1 MEQASRRAVKT
12 ARATYEGRI
21 MNKFTS
27 LIRSRRAQ
35 ATVSGIL
42 IVLFRDTLGL
52 DAGTATT
59 IVALLMSWV
68 VGDSLKNTE

>member
-1 MEQASRRAVKT
+1 MSKLV
-12 ARATYEGRI
+12 
-21 MNKFTS
+21 S
-27 LIRSRRAQ
+27 LFRSRRAQ
-35 ATVSGIL
+35 ATASGIL